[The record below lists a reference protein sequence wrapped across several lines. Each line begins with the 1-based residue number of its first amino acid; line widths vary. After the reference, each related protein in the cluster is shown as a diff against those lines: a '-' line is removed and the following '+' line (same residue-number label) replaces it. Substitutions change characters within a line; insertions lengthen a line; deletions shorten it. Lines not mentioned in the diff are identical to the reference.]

1 MTRCWKRRSATYTL
15 LGAETR
21 RCVFDVRLGLAAALL
36 YAAVSLVVVAFQ
48 VALAA
53 GVPWGAYA
61 MGGAF
66 PGRFPLTLRIA
77 ALAQA
82 ALIAGMSV
90 VVLSRAGLVLAG
102 WSRATRRL
110 VWFVVGFAAV
120 SLVLNLMTPSAVER
134 AIWAPV
140 AVLLLA
146 SSAVVHSKAAGETP
160 ILALG
165 GSPSL

>member
-1 MTRCWKRRSATYTL
+1 MRLRRP
-15 LGAETR
+15 
-21 RCVFDVRLGLAAALL
+21 AALL
-36 YAAVSLVVVAFQ
+36 YAGVSVGVVVFQ

-53 GVPWGAYA
+53 GAPWGAYA

-82 ALIAGMSV
+82 ALIAGMAV

-102 WSRATRRL
+102 WFGVTRRL
-110 VWFVVGFAAV
+110 VWLVVAFAAV
-120 SLVLNLMTPSAVER
+120 SLVLNLITPRAGER

-140 AVLLLA
+140 ALLLLA
-146 SSAVVHSKAAGETP
+146 SSTVVATTTGSGRSERLGVELEAKNRHP
-160 ILALG
+160 LA
-165 GSPSL
+165 